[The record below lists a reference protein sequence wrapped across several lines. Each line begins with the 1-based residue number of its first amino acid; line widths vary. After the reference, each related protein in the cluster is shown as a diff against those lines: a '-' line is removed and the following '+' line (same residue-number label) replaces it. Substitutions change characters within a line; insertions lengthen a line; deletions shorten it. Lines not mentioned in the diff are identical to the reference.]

1 MVNGSRP
8 RAGAGACETSRKLS
22 RAGRLVVL
30 IVFATLALSGLA
42 SAQAPA
48 HPSSDTASHAS
59 APESSEPAAQAGE
72 GHGATEE
79 HAQSSPWDLAGKLV
93 NFALLIGTLVYL
105 LRAPISNYL
114 GGRVVQVR
122 HDLEHAAEMKEDATR
137 QIAAIDAKLAQ
148 LPRELDNLR
157 ARGREE
163 VAAEEARINEA
174 AEAERTRLLEQ
185 TRREIDLQLRIAR
198 RELVTHAADLSVQV
212 ARDRIRREIT
222 DADQQRLVDRYL
234 EQVRTKR
241 HE

>member
-1 MVNGSRP
+1 MV
-8 RAGAGACETSRKLS
+8 RKGEQI
-22 RAGRLVVL
+22 RFL
-30 IVFATLALSGLA
+30 ISN
-42 SAQAPA
+42 
-48 HPSSDTASHAS
+48 
-59 APESSEPAAQAGE
+59 AGE
-72 GHGATEE
+72 FDHEMVVGTVEE
-79 HAQSSPWDLAGKLV
+79 
-93 NFALLIGTLVYL
+93 N
-105 LRAPISNYL
+105 
-114 GGRVVQVR
+114 
-122 HDLEHAAEMKEDATR
+122 LEHAAEMKEDATR